1 MTSDEA
7 TTLLQAEL
15 ISKQRHEI
23 AELKTSNQQLE
34 ADNLE
39 LKKVL
44 AITLRDSL
52 GSSPIVI
59 SRSRLEEAAPEFVL
73 DENMSGDI
81 LIRLRRIN

>member
-1 MTSDEA
+1 MTPPEA

-15 ISKQRHEI
+15 ITRQRHEI
-23 AELKTSNQQLE
+23 AELKASNRQLE

-59 SRSRLEEAAPEFVL
+59 SRSRLEEAAPEFAL

-81 LIRLRRIN
+81 LISLRRKN